1 MILRIFFFLSLFL
14 ASPLVAGDL
23 ILQVKVE
30 SESKSTDHKSPEK
43 TRVHSLLVRVTN
55 STSTKLEGLT
65 LRWKLYS
72 ANLQRGADEISVEK
86 SGDVKFGVEPNG
98 QFTDVSTPKVPFTYS
113 PQHSEKTGSGRRTSY
128 KRVAESGH
136 RYHGYAVQVL
146 NGESVIAE
154 ALSNESLRHLK

>member
-65 LRWKLYS
+65 LRWKLY
-72 ANLQRGADEISVEK
+72 
-86 SGDVKFGVEPNG
+86 
-98 QFTDVSTPKVPFTYS
+98 
-113 PQHSEKTGSGRRTSY
+113 
-128 KRVAESGH
+128 
-136 RYHGYAVQVL
+136 
-146 NGESVIAE
+146 
-154 ALSNESLRHLK
+154 